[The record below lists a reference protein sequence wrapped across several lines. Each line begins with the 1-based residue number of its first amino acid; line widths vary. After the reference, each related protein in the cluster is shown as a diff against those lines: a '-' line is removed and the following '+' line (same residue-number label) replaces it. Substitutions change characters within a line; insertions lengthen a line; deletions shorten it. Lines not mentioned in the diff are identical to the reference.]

1 MLWFAVQIG
10 TTLFVA
16 NLSLPNLLFAITML
30 STSLWEGFSFC
41 SPQCWRNDI
50 YKSADNKLIS
60 IAIVTNYVAKYTLTC
75 DSGDAGNVT
84 K

>member
-10 TTLFVA
+10 TSLFVA

-50 YKSADNKLIS
+50 YKSADNKLIPLPLLQ
-60 IAIVTNYVAKYTLTC
+60 IMWQGTLLDVC
-75 DSGDAGNVT
+75 NSGDGQRD
-84 K
+84 